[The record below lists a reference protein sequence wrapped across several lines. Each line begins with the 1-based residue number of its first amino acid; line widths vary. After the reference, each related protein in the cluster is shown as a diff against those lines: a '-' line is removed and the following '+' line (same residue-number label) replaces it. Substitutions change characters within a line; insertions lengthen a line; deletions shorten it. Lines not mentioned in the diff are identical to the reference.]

1 MLTENISRDFNFF
14 IHYLT
19 HLTMIDEVFQIVSAV
34 NRLKDKVSE
43 LGSKIDS
50 LMKTTIQQP
59 DSNSTLPN

>member
-1 MLTENISRDFNFF
+1 
-14 IHYLT
+14 
-19 HLTMIDEVFQIVSAV
+19 MIDEVFQIVSAV